1 MSNWDL
7 LMPGMGLTG
16 VGLAGLIL
24 AYSGIAHT
32 FIDGMH
38 ALTGLTMFVGLIFTA
53 AGILDGGIS
62 TSKRA
67 KITTLVIVAIALGF
81 GIYALATINTSD
93 FTLTVVLILLAV
105 ALPALAIGY
114 IAMKKPGSIKP
125 IGLVLGLAVASA
137 MVIWITVGAMNQ
149 GEGEIAEEIT
159 DEETMEEMVTGPIFA
174 IEILKDSAQ
183 QENPDYNPDRAI
195 VTQGYTME
203 WTNADVAA
211 HTVTS
216 SIDFG
221 ETFDS
226 SLISPGETYT
236 LDSTNLEIGE
246 HEYFCIVHPWMIAT
260 LVIEATVPQTIQE
273 PVVETIQEPV
283 VEELIVSQTV
293 IKTADNSGMSMDC
306 QAASDCY
313 TPNTITVNAGSV
325 VTMINSDSAAA
336 MHSFTAGTV
345 DGFSPSPSGTFD
357 TGIMYEE
364 DSFEWTPETAG
375 EVPYYCMLH
384 TWMQGTIIVE

>member
-24 AYSGIAHT
+24 SYAGIAHT

-62 TSKRA
+62 TSNRA
-67 KITTLVIVAIALGF
+67 KITTLVIVAISLGF
-81 GIYALATINTSD
+81 GIYALGTMNTSD

-114 IAMKKPGSIKP
+114 IAMKKPGSLKP

-137 MVIWITVGAMNQ
+137 MVIWITAGSMSE
-149 GEGEIAEEIT
+149 GEGELAEEII
-159 DEETMEEMVTGPIFA
+159 DEESMEGITTGPIFE

-183 QENPDYNPDRAI
+183 EGNPDYSPDRAM
-195 VTQGYTME
+195 VSQGDTVV
-203 WTNADVAA
+203 WTNADVAP

-216 SIDFG
+216 AEDFG

-226 SLISPGETYT
+226 SLISEGETFS
-236 LDSTNLEIGE
+236 LDTTNLEIGE
-246 HEYFCIVHPWMIAT
+246 YEYLCIVHPWMIST
-260 LVIEATVPQTIQE
+260 LVIEAPKEATKIIIPEGAAIPE
-273 PVVETIQEPV
+273 DGRIFYDPETIN
-283 VEELIVSQTV
+283 ISTGTV
-293 IKTADNSGMSMDC
+293 IEW
-306 QAASDCY
+306 
-313 TPNTITVNAGSV
+313 
-325 VTMINSDSAAA
+325 INEDAA
-336 MHSFTAGTV
+336 MHTATSGSPTDGADGVFDSGILNLGDTYQFTFADVGNY
-345 DGFSPSPSGTFD
+345 D
-357 TGIMYEE
+357 
-364 DSFEWTPETAG
+364 
-375 EVPYYCMLH
+375 YYCILHPWML
-384 TWMQGTIIVE
+384 GTINVE

>member
-24 AYSGIAHT
+24 SYAGIAHT

-67 KITTLVIVAIALGF
+67 KITTVVIVAISLGF
-81 GIYALATINTSD
+81 GIYALATMNNSD
-93 FTLTVVLILLAV
+93 FTLAVVLILLAV

-114 IAMKKPGSIKP
+114 IAMKKPGSLKP

-137 MVIWITVGAMNQ
+137 MVIWLTVGAMSEEEVELVEDVIDEKMM
-149 GEGEIAEEIT
+149 EGVT
-159 DEETMEEMVTGPIFA
+159 TGPVFA

-183 QENPDYNPDRAI
+183 EGNPDYSPDTAI
-195 VTQGYTME
+195 VTQGDIVE
-203 WTNADVAA
+203 WVNADVAP

-216 SIDFG
+216 AEDYG

-226 SLISPGETYT
+226 SLISAGEIFT
-236 LDSTNLEIGE
+236 LDTINLEIGE
-246 HEYFCIVHPWMIAT
+246 YEYLCIVHPWMIST
-260 LVIEATVPQTIQE
+260 LVVEAPKEATKIVIPEGAAIPEDGKIFYDPEIINVSTGTT
-273 PVVETIQEPV
+273 VEW
-283 VEELIVSQTV
+283 
-293 IKTADNSGMSMDC
+293 
-306 QAASDCY
+306 
-313 TPNTITVNAGSV
+313 
-325 VTMINSDSAAA
+325 INEDAA
-336 MHSFTAGTV
+336 MHTATSGSPTYGADEIFDSQILNLGDTYQFT
-345 DGFSPSPSGTFD
+345 FS
-357 TGIMYEE
+357 
-364 DSFEWTPETAG
+364 
-375 EVPYYCMLH
+375 EVGNYDYYCILHPWML
-384 TWMQGTIIVE
+384 GTINVE

>member
-24 AYSGIAHT
+24 SYAGIAHT

-62 TSKRA
+62 TSNRA
-67 KITTLVIVAIALGF
+67 KITTLVIVAISLGF
-81 GIYALATINTSD
+81 GIYALGTMNTSD

-114 IAMKKPGSIKP
+114 IAMKKPGSLKP

-137 MVIWITVGAMNQ
+137 MVIWLTAGAMS
-149 GEGEIAEEIT
+149 EEEAELVEVVDEEI
-159 DEETMEEMVTGPIFA
+159 MEGVGTEPIFA

-183 QENPDYNPDRAI
+183 EGNPDYSPDRAV
-195 VTQGYTME
+195 VTQGHIVE
-203 WTNADVAA
+203 WTNVDVAP

-216 SIDFG
+216 AEDYG

-226 SLISPGETYT
+226 SLISAGGIFTLET
-236 LDSTNLEIGE
+236 TNLEIGE
-246 HEYFCIVHPWMIAT
+246 YEYLCIVHPWMIAT
-260 LVIEATVPQTIQE
+260 LVIEAPKEATKIVIPEGAAIPEDGKIFMIQ
-273 PVVETIQEPV
+273 
-283 VEELIVSQTV
+283 
-293 IKTADNSGMSMDC
+293 K
-306 QAASDCY
+306 
-313 TPNTITVNAGSV
+313 
-325 VTMINSDSAAA
+325 
-336 MHSFTAGTV
+336 
-345 DGFSPSPSGTFD
+345 
-357 TGIMYEE
+357 
-364 DSFEWTPETAG
+364 
-375 EVPYYCMLH
+375 
-384 TWMQGTIIVE
+384 